1 MPAPRRPTATTSS
14 CTGPLPQHCIHT
26 TIPSTSLS
34 GWLPPDCRPWPG
46 IVQSLFARVG
56 PESGLLS
63 LFLRLAKRSHP
74 CCPCPFTTRASQV
87 RARHTRYYS
96 SPASLPLPFT
106 GHDLHH
112 HRGVAGPAP
121 LPCNCFCNCRF
132 HQSSPFIHDRL
143 TPPVPSAPNTPTSP
157 VLQTSL
163 LLPPPW
169 LPDDT
174 GPTRLNSPS

>member
-1 MPAPRRPTATTSS
+1 
-14 CTGPLPQHCIHT
+14 PQHCIHT

-112 HRGVAGPAP
+112 PSWRGRPSSSALQLLLQLP
-121 LPCNCFCNCRF
+121 LPPELSF
-132 HQSSPFIHDRL
+132 HP
-143 TPPVPSAPNTPTSP
+143 
-157 VLQTSL
+157 
-163 LLPPPW
+163 
-169 LPDDT
+169 
-174 GPTRLNSPS
+174 